1 MSGSKFKER
10 LARLGP
16 IRAVDRVPS
25 GSRVVVEL
33 RVADVSKVK
42 VVTATEILARRGLS
56 MLKAKRAVEAALAA
70 GSHRL
75 IVPTVENIESL
86 TADLATADIEAVTVA
101 DWEPDV
107 AAIRGA
113 LGLTQEQFC
122 LHFGLTLDTL
132 QNWET
137 GRRTKLDSVACA
149 YLRTIA
155 CAPDVVAAA
164 QARRAGTVVEVPSSL
179 ALPVRKG
186 EPAKVTLKA

>member
-1 MSGSKFKER
+1 MSGSRFKER
-10 LARLGP
+10 IARLGP

-25 GSRVVVEL
+25 GSRVIVEL
-33 RVADVSKVK
+33 RVSDAGRVNVI
-42 VVTATEILARRGLS
+42 TATEALARRGLS
-56 MLKAKRAVEAALAA
+56 MLKAKRAIEAALAA

-86 TADLATADIEAVTVA
+86 TADLAAAGIEAVTVA

-107 AAIRGA
+107 AAIRSA

-122 LHFGLTLDTL
+122 LNFGLTLDTL

-137 GRRTKLDSVACA
+137 GRRTNLDSVACA

-164 QARRAGTVVEVPSSL
+164 QARRAVKVVEVPSFL
-179 ALPVRKG
+179 AHSIRKG
-186 EPAKVTLKA
+186 EPAKVP